1 MDKNECTYTRTHI
14 HTHTHTHN
22 GVLLSH
28 KNNEILPFA
37 TTWIDL
43 EGTKLSELRQTEKN
57 KYRMMYDF
65 IYTWNLKKQMNKHNK
80 PETDA

>member
-1 MDKNECTYTRTHI
+1 MVHAHTHV
-14 HTHTHTHN
+14 HTHTHTHTHIHTHN

-43 EGTKLSELRQTEKN
+43 EGTMLSELSQTEKN
-57 KYRMMYDF
+57 KYHMIEF
-65 IYTWNLKKQMNKHNK
+65 ICGI
-80 PETDA
+80 

>member
-1 MDKNECTYTRTHI
+1 MVYVHTHVR
-14 HTHTHTHN
+14 THTHTH

-43 EGTKLSELRQTEKN
+43 EGTMLSELSQTEKN
-57 KYRMMYDF
+57 KYHM
-65 IYTWNLKKQMNKHNK
+65 I
-80 PETDA
+80 

>member
-1 MDKNECTYTRTHI
+1 MIGILNISIVCMYTILHIVYAHTY
-14 HTHTHTHN
+14 THTHN

-43 EGTKLSELRQTEKN
+43 EGTMLSELSQTEKN
-57 KYRMMYDF
+57 KV
-65 IYTWNLKKQMNKHNK
+65 
-80 PETDA
+80 

>member
-1 MDKNECTYTRTHI
+1 M
-14 HTHTHTHN
+14 
-22 GVLLSH
+22 
-28 KNNEILPFA
+28 
-37 TTWIDL
+37 
-43 EGTKLSELRQTEKN
+43 LSELSQTEKN